1 MPLAALAA
9 VVGLAVAGGHRETRI
24 DQPPAVAAVSARSA
38 APAAAIAPSLPAI
51 AGPRSAATPVPY
63 VTTRREH
70 GTDGLMGRLPF
81 GLPDDTPIVRIV
93 ERHDRFVTDDVART
107 WSDSSHDGPTPAF
120 RVRHLGATSDAYV
133 L

>member
-1 MPLAALAA
+1 LAA
-9 VVGLAVAGGHRETRI
+9 VVGLALAGGHRETRT
-24 DQPPAVAAVSARSA
+24 DPTAAVAAAPARA
-38 APAAAIAPSLPAI
+38 PAPAAAVASVPPVAPAI
-51 AGPRSAATPVPY
+51 AGPRSAATPVPH

-81 GLPDDTPIVRIV
+81 GLPDDTPIVRVV

-107 WSDSSHDGPTPAF
+107 WSDSSGDGPTPSF
-120 RVRHLGATSDAYV
+120 RVRVLGPNSDAYV